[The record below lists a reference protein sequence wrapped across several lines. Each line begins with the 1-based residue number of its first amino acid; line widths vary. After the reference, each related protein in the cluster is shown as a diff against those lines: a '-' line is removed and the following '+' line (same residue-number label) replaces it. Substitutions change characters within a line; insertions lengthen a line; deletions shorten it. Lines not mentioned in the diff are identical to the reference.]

1 MDEGIFS
8 PPRLLRRQ
16 SSRHQLR
23 NFSFD
28 LTERNSNDSYE
39 FERGGANGPL
49 RGDMGGTPG
58 ILLLVKSPEIAKKP
72 KNSIE
77 LVDSRNR
84 DTYFFI
90 SNEFKDD
97 PIFEWGLKGVLRLK
111 EPESPYKPNNPTPSS
126 VGDDDPI
133 DKFYIFDEEDPILR
147 ALYALENTYEVRE
160 LIFLYMWEEQRK
172 TELVRAARQM
182 ETNIRELTNSSFTP
196 GVYGYRAYMEI
207 AEAYHMVENRLAFKK
222 YCDSCDSS
230 VIQFACPSTGNV
242 FCSKK
247 CAQRYFI

>member
-1 MDEGIFS
+1 MSGIFS

-39 FERGGANGPL
+39 FDPRGG
-49 RGDMGGTPG
+49 DSSSGTQG

-72 KNSIE
+72 KNSVE

-84 DTYFFI
+84 NLYFFV
-90 SNEFKDD
+90 SDEFKDD

-111 EPESPYKPNNPTPSS
+111 EPESPYKPNSPTPPGWDNDS
-126 VGDDDPI
+126 VDR
-133 DKFYIFDEEDPILR
+133 FYIFDEEDPVLKG
-147 ALYALENTYEVRE
+147 LYALENTYEVRE

-207 AEAYHMVENRLAFKK
+207 AEVYHTVENRLAFKK
-222 YCDSCDSS
+222 YCDSCQSA